1 MYSIMGICQSKPDIV
16 NPATIAGS
24 TVINGNSVMIL
35 DGRFLIPASDTN
47 SGESSVIEVDMKN
60 RRVQILRGAQGRM
73 TNAFINST
81 RRKKSYDKA
90 FAKVKSDDKSV
101 DDEGYESEGLQ
112 RSPDGSTISYHE
124 KRETEYNI

>member
-1 MYSIMGICQSKPDIV
+1 MYSIMGICQAKPDAI

-101 DDEGYESEGLQ
+101 RDTSRDLTTPSLIDDEYES
-112 RSPDGSTISYHE
+112 DHE

>member
-1 MYSIMGICQSKPDIV
+1 MGICQSKPDIV

-90 FAKVKSDDKSV
+90 FAKVKSDD
-101 DDEGYESEGLQ
+101 EYEYESEGLQ
-112 RSPDGSTISYHE
+112 RSPNGSTISCHE

>member
-1 MYSIMGICQSKPDIV
+1 MGICHSKPDIV

-81 RRKKSYDKA
+81 RRKKSCDKA
-90 FAKVKSDDKSV
+90 FANVKSDE
-101 DDEGYESEGLQ
+101 DEYESDGLQ
-112 RSPDGSTISYHE
+112 RSPEGSTISCHE

>member
-1 MYSIMGICQSKPDIV
+1 MGICKSKPDVI

-24 TVINGNSVMIL
+24 TVINGGSVMIL

-60 RRVQILRGAQGRM
+60 RRVQILRGVEGRM

-81 RRKKSYDKA
+81 RRKKQYKKA
-90 FAKVKSDDKSV
+90 FAAVNSNDEFESD
-101 DDEGYESEGLQ
+101 
-112 RSPDGSTISYHE
+112 HE
-124 KRETEYNI
+124 KRESSFNL

>member
-1 MYSIMGICQSKPDIV
+1 MGICQAKPDAI

-90 FAKVKSDDKSV
+90 FVKVKSD
-101 DDEGYESEGLQ
+101 DDEGYES
-112 RSPDGSTISYHE
+112 DHE